1 METMNSTSTSVS
13 TLLNDSKLLSVATSL
28 TTIFGLAIFLENIGL
43 IALIVKLCLKQDV
56 KDTNDIIIH
65 TLFVCANDMLS
76 GFAVFVLSFIRV
88 TDEGK
93 AHFCVYT
100 LILSLSLQ
108 MMSQGNMTCICV
120 QRYIGARNIRKLT
133 NGRQRYRTVILMLVN
148 VFVGGGSLVSSIT
161 QSYRSVKPSYKIN
174 DLCSFG
180 NVLEG
185 NSQSI
190 VIVIYNTGLL
200 LTIAANVLC
209 FLTIRKLRTEIN
221 SVVQPEGTSTTMTT
235 SSTHKI
241 QTNHNNGVRT
251 SIRLQQQKAIFVL
264 LFILVLLNLSIVP
277 TLFGFTMALL
287 GWKMTVLDRR
297 LLYLSLFLNSLI
309 NPVIIA
315 TRVPVIRQEII
326 KMTRRVLD
334 MFKRG

>member
-1 METMNSTSTSVS
+1 M
-13 TLLNDSKLLSVATSL
+13 
-28 TTIFGLAIFLENIGL
+28 
-43 IALIVKLCLKQDV
+43 
-56 KDTNDIIIH
+56 
-65 TLFVCANDMLS
+65 
-76 GFAVFVLSFIRV
+76 
-88 TDEGK
+88 
-93 AHFCVYT
+93 
-100 LILSLSLQ
+100 
-108 MMSQGNMTCICV
+108 
-120 QRYIGARNIRKLT
+120 
-133 NGRQRYRTVILMLVN
+133 
-148 VFVGGGSLVSSIT
+148 
-161 QSYRSVKPSYKIN
+161 
-174 DLCSFG
+174 
-180 NVLEG
+180 
-185 NSQSI
+185 
-190 VIVIYNTGLL
+190 

-309 NPVIIA
+309 NPIIIA

-334 MFKRG
+334 IFKRG